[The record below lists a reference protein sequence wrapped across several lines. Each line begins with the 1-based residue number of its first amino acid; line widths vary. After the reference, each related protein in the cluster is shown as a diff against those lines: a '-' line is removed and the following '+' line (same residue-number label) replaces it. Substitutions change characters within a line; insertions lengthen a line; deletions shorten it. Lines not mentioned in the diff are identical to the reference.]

1 MTIRFFP
8 SKVIF
13 ADKLHHVSAEI
24 RQSIR
29 GGLYYLWLL
38 HVGVKSVTRLARK
51 IKLVCSCFTELPAI
65 RTWLVT
71 LTIVNVWSKILSNS
85 LYEGNIPFNETAQ
98 SKIR

>member
-24 RQSIR
+24 KQSIR

-51 IKLVCSCFTELPAI
+51 IKLSSLFLLY
-65 RTWLVT
+65 RTSSYKDV
-71 LTIVNVWSKILSNS
+71 ISYFNNS
-85 LYEGNIPFNETAQ
+85 QCLE
-98 SKIR
+98 